1 MKSINLHNTRGEHTG
16 YSTDALL
23 DVLFCIFL
31 GSVLQ
36 LARMLLTSILGRL
49 WWGCCVRSCHLSW
62 FITAQDK
69 TGEDE
74 LDNS

>member
-1 MKSINLHNTRGEHTG
+1 MKYINLHNTRGERTG

-23 DVLFCIFL
+23 DILFCIFL

-36 LARMLLTSILGRL
+36 LAFMLLTSILGRL
-49 WWGCCVRSCHLSW
+49 CGVCCVRSGHLSW

-69 TGEDE
+69 ACEDE
-74 LDNS
+74 LGNL